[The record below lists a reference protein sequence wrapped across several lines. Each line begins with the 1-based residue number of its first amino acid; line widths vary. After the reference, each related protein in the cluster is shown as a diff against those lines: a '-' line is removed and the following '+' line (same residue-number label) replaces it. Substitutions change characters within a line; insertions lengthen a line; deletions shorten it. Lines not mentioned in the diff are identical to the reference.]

1 MSAEVTFIVSV
12 CTTLNLFLCIVGIN
26 FENTVT
32 RVMSLLSVEVGDG
45 TCAPAESVNEIDV
58 GRLYRRPCE
67 M

>member
-1 MSAEVTFIVSV
+1 MSV
-12 CTTLNLFLCIVGIN
+12 CITLNLCLCIVGIN
-26 FENTVT
+26 FADIVT

-45 TCAPAESVNEIDV
+45 MCAPAESVNEIEV